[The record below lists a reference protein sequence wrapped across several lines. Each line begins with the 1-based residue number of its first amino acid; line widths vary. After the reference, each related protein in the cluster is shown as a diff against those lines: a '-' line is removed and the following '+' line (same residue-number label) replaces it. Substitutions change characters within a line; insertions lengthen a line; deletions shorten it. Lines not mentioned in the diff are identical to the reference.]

1 MVGRSFQNSIA
12 LITDQRIRLLSEDL
26 LNIISD
32 YTVSGISLASIEQE
46 FILICVDGKTL
57 MNFDANNISKP
68 LTLMTFETQISA
80 IAISEREKIA
90 YVTLWN
96 APDYSILVIDL
107 KTMSTLVKYSSSLE
121 SDSIS
126 SKSFSHNQQLS
137 QSIELEFNTGYP
149 MTVIKSIQT
158 VSLDNN

>member
-1 MVGRSFQNSIA
+1 
-12 LITDQRIRLLSEDL
+12 
-26 LNIISD
+26 
-32 YTVSGISLASIEQE
+32 
-46 FILICVDGKTL
+46 

-126 SKSFSHNQQLS
+126 SKKFSHNQQLS

-149 MTVIKSIQT
+149 MTAIKSIQT